1 MYATVLLCT
10 NMRDGDHRR
19 RLHFRLNSEMIWK
32 IQKKSKL
39 NSEKI
44 WKKQKKGKLNS
55 EKIWKL
61 WKKSR
66 LNSEMIWKNM
76 E

>member
-1 MYATVLLCT
+1 VK
-10 NMRDGDHRR
+10 RFG
-19 RLHFRLNSEMIWK
+19 
-32 IQKKSKL
+32 
-39 NSEKI
+39 
-44 WKKQKKGKLNS
+44 KKQKKGKLNS

-76 E
+76 EERQVD